1 MKHIA
6 GTILSK
12 PSKTNMDLL
21 KIKCNVNWRVYVKR
35 TGGGKKMERRMR
47 EVEEFLK
54 ELPRNMSEEFVKNTP
69 IRSGN
74 ARSKTTL
81 KGGDSIAADYGY
93 AGSLMKGTSKQ
104 APQGMT
110 DPTIDWVRGELRKL

>member
-1 MKHIA
+1 M
-6 GTILSK
+6 
-12 PSKTNMDLL
+12 
-21 KIKCNVNWRVYVKR
+21 RR
-35 TGGGKKMERRMR
+35 TSSGKKLERRMR
-47 EVEEFLK
+47 EVNKFLE

-81 KGGDSIAADYGY
+81 KGGDAITADYAY
-93 AGSLMKGTSKQ
+93 AGSLMKGRSKQ